1 MLCAACLHRYVSD
14 NLKAVARGTV
24 GADRTSPL
32 AVIVRRP
39 DVDRSNV
46 VDFLRNSQESL
57 VGEALLQ
64 GRTSTVMANLQ
75 IMAQVRHAG
84 ADTSA
89 LDVGG
94 AVLYGSLT
102 HSGLVAG
109 KSMDRVHPARI
120 MPLPTTYFSPHPY
133 SSPLPTHISTPM
145 SLCIVYRVLPWQ
157 VLRGASDPCSDVR
170 CGRFGT
176 CVAGNCSCDPGSGF
190 TGPKCDVP
198 PNAVLSPWS
207 DWSPCNAT
215 CGGGYITR
223 TRTCVAPR

>member
-1 MLCAACLHRYVSD
+1 VNPVSLVPAYLRPRSRSALRYERHVVICGRRGCSSGPHKWSSFLCRELHLPFLCCMLCTACLHRYVSD

-89 LDVGG
+89 LVVGG
-94 AVLYGSLT
+94 SALWQSHPLWSCGGKDFGW
-102 HSGLVAG
+102 GL
-109 KSMDRVHPARI
+109 
-120 MPLPTTYFSPHPY
+120 
-133 SSPLPTHISTPM
+133 
-145 SLCIVYRVLPWQ
+145 
-157 VLRGASDPCSDVR
+157 AS
-170 CGRFGT
+170 
-176 CVAGNCSCDPGSGF
+176 CSCM
-190 TGPKCDVP
+190 
-198 PNAVLSPWS
+198 
-207 DWSPCNAT
+207 
-215 CGGGYITR
+215 R
-223 TRTCVAPR
+223 